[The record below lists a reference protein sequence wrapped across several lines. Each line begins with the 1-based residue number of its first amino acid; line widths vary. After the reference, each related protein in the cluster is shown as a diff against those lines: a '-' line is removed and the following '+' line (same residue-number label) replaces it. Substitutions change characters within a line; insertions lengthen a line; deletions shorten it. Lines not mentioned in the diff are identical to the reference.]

1 MIVSKASRNNID
13 VIDLKDSCFLSGE
26 ARIGPKHNVLVP
38 YFKHVLLVAE
48 LRPSFEKGS
57 TFPGV
62 RAEVHDWVIKG
73 LGRPVSAVSVRL
85 GI

>member
-1 MIVSKASRNNID
+1 MWLT
-13 VIDLKDSCFLSGE
+13 LKILVFYPAKLELD
-26 ARIGPKHNVLVP
+26 PKHNVLVP